1 MQEGEEIDKS
11 MYAEFEE
18 AFSRMKKA
26 AGVSD
31 VDEVVTRFST
41 QGKTSDILG
50 DQMKKAENDV
60 RILGDSK
67 EKLQR
72 EWEAVRY
79 A

>member
-1 MQEGEEIDKS
+1 

-31 VDEVVTRFST
+31 VEEVVTRFST

-60 RILGDSK
+60 VQPLKFRANEIHSRLVF
-67 EKLQR
+67 LRRCQYF
-72 EWEAVRY
+72 AV
-79 A
+79 

>member
-1 MQEGEEIDKS
+1 

-18 AFSRMKKA
+18 AFARMKKA

-41 QGKTSDILG
+41 QGKTCDILG

-67 EKLQR
+67 EKLQL

-79 A
+79 ASKCKYVNS

>member
-1 MQEGEEIDKS
+1 
-11 MYAEFEE
+11 
-18 AFSRMKKA
+18 MKKA

-67 EKLQR
+67 EKLQQ

-79 A
+79 ASKCK